1 MPEAHRRKVCSEM
14 SYKSDDDDKR
24 FNLDW
29 VEFPENILVGPD
41 LEPDVDNIDDL
52 DLQWNDDKDRRA
64 DDLLVISRL
73 ESNVRTLRQK
83 ADAQI
88 ERNVKQNDK
97 PLPLWLKV
105 LLHNPDSKKWVLI
118 YHVVFVSL
126 MIFSV
131 FLFIW
136 AMGLIF

>member
-1 MPEAHRRKVCSEM
+1 M

-24 FNLDW
+24 FNIDW
-29 VEFPENILVGPD
+29 VEFPEDVLVGPD
-41 LEPDVDNIDDL
+41 PEPDVDSIDDL

-105 LLHNPDSKKWVLI
+105 LFHNPDSKKWVLI

>member
-29 VEFPENILVGPD
+29 VEFPEDILVGPD
-41 LEPDVDNIDDL
+41 PESDVDNIDEL

>member
-1 MPEAHRRKVCSEM
+1 M

-41 LEPDVDNIDDL
+41 LEPDVDSIDDL
-52 DLQWNDDKDRRA
+52 DLQWNDDMDRRA

-105 LLHNPDSKKWVLI
+105 LFHNPDSKKWVLI